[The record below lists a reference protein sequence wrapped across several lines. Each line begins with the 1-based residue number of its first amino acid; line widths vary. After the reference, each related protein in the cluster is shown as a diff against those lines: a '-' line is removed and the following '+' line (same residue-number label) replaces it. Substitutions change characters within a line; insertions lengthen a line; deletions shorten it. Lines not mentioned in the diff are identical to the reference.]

1 MRASGLTQILSR
13 LMLSFRHQSSQAS
26 HLLIICGLGVLE
38 MMADSVVYKGSSLC
52 NSDDKLRETNGGTC
66 LYCDE
71 LSFELQKAK
80 LEMLSYEKVMELLQE
95 ELSNKELRTQT

>member
-1 MRASGLTQILSR
+1 M
-13 LMLSFRHQSSQAS
+13 
-26 HLLIICGLGVLE
+26 ICGLDVLG
-38 MMADSVVYKGSSLC
+38 MMADTVVCKVSSLF
-52 NSDDKLRETNGGTC
+52 NSDDKLRDTNEDTC

-95 ELSNKELRTQT
+95 ELSNKELRTET